1 MIPNVVKLDEVNKDN
16 IMLENILIAPETA
29 SSLRE
34 QSRLSVM
41 DQILIQCLCIDI
53 KNNNPKHGL
62 ITEQIASYIQRILV
76 SVSYRDHS

>member
-1 MIPNVVKLDEVNKDN
+1 
-16 IMLENILIAPETA
+16 MLESVLIAPDTA
-29 SSLRE
+29 SHLRE

-62 ITEQIASYIQRILV
+62 ITEQMASYIQRILV
-76 SVSYRDHS
+76 VILWRFYLRLILLIGLCTVIPCY